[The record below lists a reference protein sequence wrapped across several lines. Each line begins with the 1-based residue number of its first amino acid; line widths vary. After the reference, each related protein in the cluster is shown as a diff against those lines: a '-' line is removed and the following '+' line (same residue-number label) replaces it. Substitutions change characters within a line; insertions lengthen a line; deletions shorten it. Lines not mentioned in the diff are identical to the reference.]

1 MYTYMNYYP
10 FSLSGKNILITG
22 ASSGIG
28 RVCAV
33 ECAKN
38 GANLFLLGRDFK
50 RLEDTMS
57 ELKNH
62 LTDPGQ
68 IANTHSIDLTGN
80 LDDLN
85 KTIDEFVAEHGKF
98 DGLIHSAGIEKTM
111 PLAGMKESDFVSIFQ
126 INVIAGFQIVKLI
139 SKRKNSNDKS
149 SFILISSITGLI
161 GRKGLAGYSAS
172 KGALVSGIRSIAL
185 ELAERGIRVNC
196 ISPGTVLTPLMMKYL
211 DTLAPEDRKKRLD
224 GYPLGLGLPEDIAL
238 SAVFLLSEGSRW
250 ITGQNLIVDGGYTAQ

>member
-1 MYTYMNYYP
+1 MATYMNYNP

-33 ECAKN
+33 ECAKS
-38 GANLFLLGRDFK
+38 GANLFLLGRDCR
-50 RLEDTMS
+50 RLEDTIS

-62 LTDPGQ
+62 LTAPGQ
-68 IANTHSIDLTGN
+68 AAYTHSIDLTDN
-80 LDDLN
+80 LDGLN
-85 KTIDEFVAEHGKF
+85 NTIDEFVVKHGKF

-126 INVIAGFQIVKLI
+126 INVIAGFQLVKLI

-172 KGALVSGIRSIAL
+172 KGALISGIRSIAL

-196 ISPGTVLTPLMMKYL
+196 ISPGTVMTPLMMRYL
-211 DTLAPEDRKKRLD
+211 DTLTPEDRKKRLD
-224 GYPLGLGLPEDIAL
+224 GYPLGLGLPEDVAF
-238 SAVFLLSEGSRW
+238 SAIYLLSEASRW
-250 ITGQNLIVDGGYTAQ
+250 VTGQNIIVDGGYTTQ